1 MLPQFSSAVNVTPWI
16 STSVSAALGP
26 GHSHTRVV
34 PRPGSSTRRV
44 SGVAASQGTCRTTAT
59 LQRCKSARADDRRP
73 SPLLH
78 SLRAEGRISA
88 KVPAPASAH
97 RPVDTP
103 MQRRLR
109 VRDSFDLAWHEWQ
122 GIAGWDRLTGEH
134 CEDEWAIQWGR
145 AYVEFAAG
153 EKRRWLQEQGVK
165 FTPVVG
171 WAERGDG
178 RAGGHGN
185 SVPRFHVAWGT
196 GTGICEPF
204 ADKARAAASGGQVR
218 FYFRHQVDGLIIE
231 HNTVE
236 GVRGTVLAPDTARRG
251 APSNRQKA
259 GEFELTAQAVII
271 ATGGI
276 GGNHARCAR
285 TGRRGSAPRRRR

>member
-1 MLPQFSSAVNVTPWI
+1 M
-16 STSVSAALGP
+16 
-26 GHSHTRVV
+26 
-34 PRPGSSTRRV
+34 
-44 SGVAASQGTCRTTAT
+44 AT
-59 LQRCKSARADDRRP
+59 GAR
-73 SPLLH
+73 
-78 SLRAEGRISA
+78 
-88 KVPAPASAH
+88 
-97 RPVDTP
+97 
-103 MQRRLR
+103 
-109 VRDSFDLAWHEWQ
+109 
-122 GIAGWDRLTGEH
+122 GEVH
-134 CEDEWAIQWGR
+134 
-145 AYVEFAAG
+145 
-153 EKRRWLQEQGVK
+153 
-165 FTPVVG
+165 PVVG

-185 SVPRFHVAWGT
+185 SVPRCHVAWGT

-231 HNTVE
+231 HNTVA

-276 GGNHARCAR
+276 GGNHAQVRENWPARLGAPPATMITGVPAYVDGRMLDIAEASGVRLVNKDRMWHYTEGIRNWDPVWPDHGIRILPGPQDRGMNKATGGTCQPCALAR
-285 TGRRGSAPRRRR
+285 RLPCRGRRRARSGCGERGYRPGGRRER